1 MKKFLALMA
10 LLLCFTVLFVACN
23 NNDEPQSSEKP
34 TDPIVVPA
42 GCEHAYDNA
51 CDADCNLCGE
61 KRAPAAHVEET
72 IAAVAPTCTKAG
84 LTEGKICT
92 VCGVITVEQQVD
104 PAKGHTGVAVAGV
117 AATCTTSG
125 LTDGEV
131 CSVCDAVVVAQEVIF
146 ATGHDVVVV
155 EGKAAT
161 CAETGLTSG
170 KKCSVCD
177 VWVQEQSVIPMTE
190 HVKTTVPSIAPTC
203 TEDGYKGATVC
214 TVCEEVFSAE
224 AVIPALGHKSVA
236 MEDVESTCTKAGY
249 EGGMH
254 CSVCGVVTVEPT
266 PTKLAK
272 HTPKR
277 VSGYDP
283 TCTTSGLSDGSV
295 CKDCGEV
302 IKAQT
307 IIPAAHGELV
317 VLPALDPTCYTVGYT
332 EGAMCS
338 VCNGTVVAQTVIP
351 NQHTYTYACD
361 TNCGICGFQRWNMPE
376 HVHGITPKGAYGCIY
391 ECGEAT
397 YGILATPDSY
407 TAGELLDT
415 MKNQAVFPN
424 VGVYDAENG
433 YVTISG
439 ASTAADAG
447 TDKVY
452 SVANGAS
459 GRYVVLRYRTTDPT
473 VTFRFVTY
481 STPAEVL
488 PWPVLGTAGEWQ
500 IAVVDG
506 GANYQGWMEFRCNIG
521 ASENGETNISHIATF
536 ADVAEAYVYASQLGR
551 YVDNQCPHYEYEIGW
566 GGSVICKYCYEE
578 AVPTTSHVG
587 AQIYNAIDATS
598 PDFDLI
604 TDNGSQGVTVTG
616 TKIYN
621 YGGDYSAIPAA
632 ELILNSDVD
641 FGKYMVVVYKMDA
654 AEAFLGVSANGGIA
668 SYAPVAQ
675 AANKWA
681 VCGYGA
687 TNVEPGTTLA
697 MICNFA
703 GMSNSVSIQAIYT
716 FDSQAA
722 AAKYAEMLSAKCFHD
737 ETAVN
742 ELGQTVCTA
751 CGTIRGATAE
761 WPLDLESGFVT
772 TPEFVAGTSMMDP
785 GVQEFHYS
793 YYAEYD
799 HKLVLDYYGD
809 NISIIVNGF
818 YAPALSAD
826 VKAGDTVEVVVYAT
840 WSEDPWGLI
849 TDGVFF
855 IVDKAIPGTANNPLE
870 VVLGE
875 NTTPKFV
882 PSASMMDP
890 GIQEYHY
897 SWVSID
903 DGKVIISEMANIA
916 WTVNGMFVEGYV
928 ADVKKGDVVEITV
941 YAPMDDETWMIVTD
955 PITFSVEFDVVH
967 RFAVNED
974 GSITCN
980 KDCHEP
986 MVPTTYTN
994 AAALNSK
1001 INNLGP
1007 NLSTA
1012 LTNNAFSYNEA
1023 EGYISITGMD
1033 ANGDPGMDHVIAVHV
1048 GPSFGGEQNVIQQY
1062 LVIRYRTDTP
1072 EAGLRFV
1079 VWGNE
1084 GTLNT
1089 IPTVMT
1095 VRNDMGTNGAWK
1107 TAVIDLT
1114 HEASIGERID
1124 IRCNIGAN
1132 QTDFSHI
1139 VSFTSLEEANSYA
1152 NNLGLIVDGGC
1163 SHNGYK
1169 TEVLVPSSCTAPGL
1183 NRLSCADC
1191 GLVLEVPTEGGAHKF
1206 VADDNI
1212 VSCVS
1217 CGHVAT
1223 ASAHG
1228 AGDLLANAT
1237 VDSGEIRDNGAN
1249 GITVAGTPDV
1259 GACNILTL
1267 TNPNG
1272 GNFGQF
1278 VMVFYSMNTTTGFIG
1293 TSGQEGFYMQCP
1305 EMEAGA
1311 IRLDCI
1317 MNANVGPTLN
1327 ILCNFNGGQNTTETN
1342 IIGVFSFDSFEAAAK
1357 WAEGLSYNAT
1367 TSHVGANLI
1376 ASVDSAEQ
1384 GDANLM
1390 TKDAYSVTV
1399 KGVGT
1404 GMLGTTKIRL
1414 KNETGANFGQHVV
1427 ILYKTNATYA
1437 GGPGFLGV
1445 TNTDPTVGIVYS
1457 DGMAPSTEKVAVY
1470 QLAVPTGGTM
1480 GAELELLLN
1489 FGGNAETWT
1498 TIYGVY
1504 TFETPEAAAAFAA
1517 LNG

>member
-10 LLLCFTVLFVACN
+10 LLLCFTVLFVACD

-61 KRAPAAHVEET
+61 KRAPADHVEET

-131 CSVCDAVVVAQEVIF
+131 CSVCNAVVVAQEVIF

-177 VWVQEQSVIPMTE
+177 VWVQEQTVIPKTE
-190 HVKTTVPSIAPTC
+190 HVKTTVPSVAPTC

-214 TVCEEVFSAE
+214 TVCNEVFSAE
-224 AVIPALGHKSVA
+224 AVIPALGHKNVP
-236 MEDVESTCTKAGY
+236 MEDVEATCTKAGS
-249 EGGMH
+249 EGGMY
-254 CSVCGVVTVEPT
+254 CSVCGIVTVEPT

-272 HTPKR
+272 HTPKK
-277 VSGYDP
+277 VSGYEP
-283 TCTTSGLSDGSV
+283 TCTTAGLSDGSV
-295 CKDCGEV
+295 CKDCGQV
-302 IKAQT
+302 IKAQV
-307 IIPAAHGELV
+307 IIPAAHGELIT
-317 VLPALDPTCYTVGYT
+317 LPAVAPTCFTVGYT
-332 EGAMCS
+332 EGAECS
-338 VCNGTVVAQTVIP
+338 VCGTAVVAQTVIP

-361 TNCGICGFQRWNMPE
+361 TNCSLCGFQRWEMPE
-376 HVHGITPKGAYGCIY
+376 HVHGVTPHGAYGCIY

-397 YGILATPDSY
+397 YGVLAVPDSY
-407 TAGELLDT
+407 AAGELLET
-415 MKNQAVFPN
+415 MKNQVAYPN

-433 YVTISG
+433 CVTITG
-439 ASTAADAG
+439 ASTAPDSG

-452 SVANGAS
+452 SIANGAS
-459 GRYVVLRYRTTDPT
+459 GRYVVLRYKTTDPT
-473 VTFRFVTY
+473 VTVRFVTY
-481 STPAEVL
+481 NAPAEAL
-488 PWPVLGTAGEWQ
+488 PWPVLGTNGEWQ
-500 IAVVDG
+500 IAVVDA

-521 ASENGETNISHIATF
+521 ASENGETSFSHIATF
-536 ADVAEAYVYASQLGR
+536 ADVAEAYIYASQLGR
-551 YVDNQCPHYEYEIGW
+551 YVDGQCPHYEYEIGW
-566 GGSVICKYCYEE
+566 GGSVTCKYCYEE
-578 AVPTTSHVG
+578 AIPTTSHEG

-632 ELILNSDVD
+632 ELILKSDVN
-641 FGKYMVVVYKMDA
+641 FGKYMVVVYKMDT
-654 AEAFLGVSANGGIA
+654 EGAFLGVSANGGIA
-668 SYAPVAQ
+668 SYAQVAQ
-675 AANKWA
+675 TPNKWA
-681 VCGYGA
+681 VCSYGA

-703 GMSNSVSIQAIYT
+703 GASNSVGIQAIYT

-722 AAKYAEMLSAKCFHD
+722 AAKYAEMLSQKCFHD

-742 ELGQTVCTA
+742 ELGQTVCAA
-751 CGTIRGATAE
+751 CGAVQGATAE

-772 TPEFVAGTSMMDP
+772 TPEFVAGTSMSDP

-799 HKLVLDYYGD
+799 HKLVLEYYGD

-870 VVLGE
+870 AVLGE
-875 NTTPKFV
+875 NTTPEFV
-882 PSASMMDP
+882 PSASVMDP

-897 SWVSID
+897 SWIAID
-903 DGKVIISEMANIA
+903 DGKVMISEMENIV

-928 ADVKKGDVVEITV
+928 ADVKKGDVVEFTV
-941 YAPMDDETWMIVTD
+941 YAPMDEETWMIVTD

-967 RFAVNED
+967 RIGLNDD

-980 KDCHEP
+980 KGCHSYA
-986 MVPTTYTN
+986 PTTFAN
-994 AAALNSK
+994 AAALDFK
-1001 INNLGP
+1001 IKNLGT

-1012 LTNNAFSYNEA
+1012 FTNNAYSYNEA
-1023 EGYISITGMD
+1023 EGYISIIGQD
-1033 ANGDPGMDHVIAVHV
+1033 GNIDPGMDHVIAVHV
-1048 GPSFGGEQNVIQQY
+1048 GPTFGGEKEVIQRY

-1072 EAGLRFV
+1072 DASLRFV
-1079 VWGNE
+1079 TWNQPIMV
-1084 GTLNT
+1084 
-1089 IPTVMT
+1089 I
-1095 VRNDMGTNGAWK
+1095 RDDMGTNGAWK
-1107 TAVIDLT
+1107 TVVVDLQ
-1114 HEASIGERID
+1114 EAALAGERID

-1139 VSFTSLEEANSYA
+1139 VSFKTLEEANVYA
-1152 NNLGLIVDGGC
+1152 NQLGTIIDGTC
-1163 SHNGYK
+1163 DHNGYR
-1169 TEVLVPSSCTAPGL
+1169 TDVLVPPTCFEAGT
-1183 NRLSCADC
+1183 NRLTCDFC
-1191 GLVLEVPTEGGAHKF
+1191 GFTVDVPTGGGAHKYA
-1206 VADDNI
+1206 VDGGV
-1212 VSCVS
+1212 VSCVE

-1223 ASAHG
+1223 VTAHAGADLFGAIDPESADFDIVTNNGADGVTITGTKVYNYGEPYTEIAAAELILKSDVDFGKYMVVIYKMDSEAAYLGVSANNGIASYREVAQAANTWVVYNYGDTGVEPGKALSLICNFAG
-1228 AGDLLANAT
+1228 ASNSVSIQGVYTFDSQAAADRFVAYLNLKVATSHVGSDIYKNAT
-1237 VDSGEIRDNGAN
+1237 VDSGVLTDNGSNGVKVSGETAEFAAN
-1249 GITVAGTPDV
+1249 NLFINDTVD
-1259 GACNILTL
+1259 
-1267 TNPNG
+1267 
-1272 GNFGQF
+1272 FGKH
-1278 VMVFYSMNTTTGFIG
+1278 VIVLYRINTTTGYIG
-1293 TSGQEGFYMQCP
+1293 SDVAEGCYV
-1305 EMEAGA
+1305 EAKEQ
-1311 IRLDCI
+1311 
-1317 MNANVGPTLN
+1317 NAGSLRMDYFLNNGEGKTLKL
-1327 ILCNFNGGQNTTETN
+1327 LCNFNAGQGTTET
-1342 IIGVFSFDSFEAAAK
+1342 D
-1357 WAEGLSYNAT
+1357 
-1367 TSHVGANLI
+1367 
-1376 ASVDSAEQ
+1376 
-1384 GDANLM
+1384 
-1390 TKDAYSVTV
+1390 
-1399 KGVGT
+1399 
-1404 GMLGTTKIRL
+1404 
-1414 KNETGANFGQHVV
+1414 VV
-1427 ILYKTNATYA
+1427 A
-1437 GGPGFLGV
+1437 
-1445 TNTDPTVGIVYS
+1445 
-1457 DGMAPSTEKVAVY
+1457 
-1470 QLAVPTGGTM
+1470 
-1480 GAELELLLN
+1480 
-1489 FGGNAETWT
+1489 
-1498 TIYGVY
+1498 VY
-1504 TFETPEAAAAFAA
+1504 TFETFDDAVAFVTFF
-1517 LNG
+1517 G